1 MPIST
6 VGAEGCRRQRGGGLG
21 RQEAVDGLVPRL
33 TRQRRLESLELALG
47 LRSPEGPETK
57 SQAVGYLDK
66 NGLKVLRKERR
77 GFRQRSD
84 ASARGGRVPRWTLYR
99 GVRYAMDWQAGLAGL
114 ECLRWS
120 KRSSLSVVSR
130 VVGVS
135 CATPATRGSWASGPV
150 RSCLVRGVPG
160 YAPEHGGR
168 EGSRYRL
175 PAPGALVLPSA
186 VCRATLSLQAFPHFH
201 SSSSST
207 LASSLDHR
215 HKRAYLQWVYIAPW

>member
-33 TRQRRLESLELALG
+33 TRQRRLESLEWALG

-57 SQAVGYLDK
+57 SQAVGSLDK
-66 NGLKVLRKERR
+66 SGLKVLRKERR

-99 GVRYAMDWQAGLAGL
+99 GVRYAMGWLAGLAGL

-120 KRSSLSVVSR
+120 KRSSVCLWSLELLVCHARPWRPVDLGR
-130 VVGVS
+130 V
-135 CATPATRGSWASGPV
+135 A
-150 RSCLVRGVPG
+150 
-160 YAPEHGGR
+160 
-168 EGSRYRL
+168 
-175 PAPGALVLPSA
+175 
-186 VCRATLSLQAFPHFH
+186 Q
-201 SSSSST
+201 
-207 LASSLDHR
+207 
-215 HKRAYLQWVYIAPW
+215 